1 VARRPSGTQALKL
14 LLDEMLSPVIAQQLR
29 LHGYDVEAIA
39 GDPAREDL
47 PDRDVMELARS
58 EHRAVVTNNVDDF
71 RPLHNEAIAS
81 GGARHFGMVFMPGDY
96 RRTTADVGRIV
107 TALQVILD
115 QFPAESGLANGET
128 WL

>member
-1 VARRPSGTQALKL
+1 MARRPSGTPGLKL
-14 LLDEMLSPVIAQQLR
+14 LLDEMLSPVIAEQLR

-39 GDPAREDL
+39 GDPAREGL

-71 RPLHNEAIAS
+71 RGLHNEAVVS
-81 GGARHFGMVFMPGDY
+81 GGTGHFGMVFMPGDY
-96 RRTTADVGRIV
+96 RRTKADVARIM
-107 TALQVILD
+107 TALQAILD
-115 QFPAESGLANGET
+115 QYPGERDLANGKT

>member
-1 VARRPSGTQALKL
+1 LKL
-14 LLDEMLSPVIAQQLR
+14 LLAEMLSPVIAEQLR

-39 GDPAREDL
+39 GDPAGRGL
-47 PDRDVMELARS
+47 SDRDVMELARS

-81 GGARHFGMVFMPGDY
+81 GGTGDFGMVYMPGDY
-96 RRTTADVGRIV
+96 RRAKADVGRIV
-107 TALQVILD
+107 TALQAMLD
-115 QFPAESGLANGET
+115 RYPRESGLANGET